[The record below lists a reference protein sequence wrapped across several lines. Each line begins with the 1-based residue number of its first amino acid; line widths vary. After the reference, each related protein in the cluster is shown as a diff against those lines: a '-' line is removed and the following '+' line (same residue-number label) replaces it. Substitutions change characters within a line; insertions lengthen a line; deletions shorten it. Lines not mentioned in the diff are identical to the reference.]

1 MRQFLQFIILLVTA
15 TALSAQTTAG
25 ISQGITVQQ
34 FSTYQAY
41 QDTFWTSGELDTL
54 FDAGTSLTFNFDIPS
69 DTVSW
74 FMEVKYGLW
83 NSPDVPITFLVNG
96 DTVGTVIANEGY
108 HLPGPH
114 YVIWH
119 ITGNLTAGLNTIEMI
134 SQSGKGQAVLGHIY
148 VLTDTYLGQTLTLR
162 LVGMTPHI
170 DQLMEA
176 RLLNSSSQEEIELK
190 TVESIPG
197 DQFDLIFTEVEDG
210 TGYQLDF
217 YADLSGNGEYDAPP
231 TDHAWRLVLQP
242 FTGDT
247 LVFFTHD
254 TNFTDIGFPAS
265 LTAAQE
271 FESPQDFSLYQN
283 YPNPF
288 NPVTKIN
295 YQLPMTNYVELSIYN
310 ILGQRMK
317 TLVSQKQ
324 KAGRYQVAW
333 NASGYASGV
342 YYYQIITGEY
352 REVKKM
358 ILLR

>member
-1 MRQFLQFIILLVTA
+1 MRQFLQFIILFVTA

-108 HLPGPH
+108 HSPGPH

-134 SQSGKGQAVLGHIY
+134 SPPGKGQAVLGHIY
-148 VLTDTYLGQTLTLR
+148 LLTDTYLGQTLTLR
-162 LVGMTPHI
+162 LAGMTPHI
-170 DQLMEA
+170 NQLMEA
-176 RLLNSSSQEEIELK
+176 RLLNSSSLEEIELK

-197 DQFDLIFTEVEDG
+197 DQFDLIFTGVEDG

-217 YADLSGNGEYDAPP
+217 YADLSSNGEYDAPP

-242 FTGDT
+242 FYGDT
-247 LVFFTHD
+247 VVFFTYD
-254 TNFTDIGFPAS
+254 TNFTDIGSPAS
-265 LTAAQE
+265 LTDELE
-271 FESPQDFSLYQN
+271 FETPQDISLNQN

-288 NPVTKIN
+288 NPSTTIKFT
-295 YQLPMTNYVELSIYN
+295 LPKSGFVELKVYN
-310 ILGQRMK
+310 ILGK
-317 TLVSQKQ
+317 EVATLVSNTLNQ
-324 KAGRYQVAW
+324 GNHIYHFDG
-333 NASGYASGV
+333 SYLASGV
-342 YYYQIITGEY
+342 YYYQLLAGEY

-358 ILLR
+358 ILFR